1 MPRLARIEKHVMTI
15 RNFYF
20 RSKNCQK
27 DDYYKAVNEMT
38 SISFNL
44 KSNHDDAAD
53 SLAVMAGYL
62 ENRIKTVSVVKQAL

>member
-1 MPRLARIEKHVMTI
+1 
-15 RNFYF
+15 
-20 RSKNCQK
+20 
-27 DDYYKAVNEMT
+27 MT